1 MDINKLDDELILIID
16 KIDKKREE
24 IEEKAKNTSQYKSSK
39 KYKQVDQRYLDFLLT
54 KRNTLVGVVNY
65 IRTNEKTELNKIYK
79 EE

>member
-16 KIDKKREE
+16 KIDKQREE
-24 IEEKAKNTSQYKSSK
+24 IEEKAKNTSQYKSFK
-39 KYKQVDQRYLDFLLT
+39 KYKQVDQRYLDSLLT